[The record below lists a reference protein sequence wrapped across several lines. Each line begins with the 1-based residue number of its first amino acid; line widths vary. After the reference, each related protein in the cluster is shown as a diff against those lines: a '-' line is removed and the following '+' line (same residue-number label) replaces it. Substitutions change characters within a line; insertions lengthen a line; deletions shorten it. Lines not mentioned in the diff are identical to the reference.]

1 MKEYLTVSARTRA
14 HLEATRSRFDHA
26 AIDRKKWKRRN
37 AYYYRQLH
45 DYLGFLVPAG
55 YRVLELGSGDG
66 DLLATLRPSRGLGI
80 DLSGAFVHEAR
91 AAHPDLEFREDAAE
105 AFDSDEAFDYVVM
118 TDLLGHVEDVQKV
131 FENLRRMVR
140 PETRVV
146 LAYYNYLWEP
156 LLNLGDRLGM
166 RMRQGT
172 QNWLSQDDL
181 ENLLRMTGFETIKRT
196 KKILFPIGIPLVSWF
211 LNKVVANLPGINHL
225 CLAEFLVARPMT
237 PRQYPPNAPAPS
249 VSLIVAC
256 KDEKGNIDEL
266 VRRTP
271 QFPGALEMVFVDGH
285 SKDGTQEEILRLQA
299 LFPEKNI
306 RLFDQGATKGKGP
319 AVHLGMREA
328 KGDIL
333 IILDADISVAPED
346 TPKFYH
352 QLVNGNGEFINGS
365 RLVYPMEA
373 KAMRFLNIWG
383 NKFFSLAFT
392 YLLGQ
397 RLKDT
402 LCGTKAL
409 HKTDYDKIVAN
420 RSYFGDF
427 DPFGDFDLLFGAAK
441 LNMRILEMPVR
452 YYERT
457 YGEIKIERFKHGTML
472 LGMCAI
478 ALKKLKF
485 V

>member
-1 MKEYLTVSARTRA
+1 MSDFSPLPARTRR
-14 HLEATRSRFDHA
+14 HLEQVRERFDRLA
-26 AIDRKKWKRRN
+26 PLCEKSKRRN
-37 AYYYRQLH
+37 AYYYKRLH
-45 DYLGFLVPAG
+45 DYLRFLIPEG

-66 DLLATLRPSRGLGI
+66 DLLAALKPSKGTGV
-80 DLSGAFVHEAR
+80 DLSPVFVGKAR
-91 AAHPDLEFREDAAE
+91 AAHPELEFIEGCAE
-105 AFDSDEAFDYVVM
+105 TYQTPEPVDYVVM
-118 TDLLGHVEDVQKV
+118 SDLVGHLDDVQLV
-131 FENLRRMVR
+131 FENLRRSVR
-140 PETRVV
+140 PQTRVV
-146 LAYYNYLWEP
+146 ICYYNYLWEP
-156 LLNLGDRLGM
+156 ILRLGNRLGM
-166 RMRQGT
+166 RVRKEA

-181 ENLLRMTGFETIKRT
+181 ENLLSVAGFETVKRT
-196 KKILFPIGIPLVSWF
+196 KKILFPFGIPLISWF
-211 LNKVVANLPGINHL
+211 LNTVVANLPGINQL
-225 CLAEFLVARPMT
+225 CLAEFLVARPAG
-237 PRQYPPNAPAPS
+237 PREKANPS

-256 KDEKGNIDEL
+256 KDEKGNIAEL
-266 VRRTP
+266 VERTP
-271 QFPGALEMVFVDGH
+271 AFDGELEMVFIDGH

-299 LFPEKNI
+299 LHPEKNI
-306 RLFDQGATKGKGP
+306 RLMDQGATRGKGA

-346 TPKFYH
+346 TPKFYR
-352 QLVNGNGEFINGS
+352 QLVSGSGEFINGS
-365 RLVYPMEA
+365 RLVYPMEE

-409 HKTDYDKIVAN
+409 YKTDYEKIMAN
-420 RSYFGDF
+420 RAYFGEF

-441 LNMRILEMPVR
+441 LNMRIRELPVR
-452 YYERT
+452 YYERR
-457 YGEIKIERFKHGTML
+457 YGDIKIERFKHGTLL

>member
-1 MKEYLTVSARTRA
+1 MSDFFALPARTRK
-14 HLEATRSRFDHA
+14 HLEETRERFDRLA
-26 AIDRKKWKRRN
+26 PQFKRSKRRN
-37 AYYYRQLH
+37 SYYYRKLH
-45 DYLGFLVPAG
+45 DYLRFLIPDG

-66 DLLATLRPSRGLGI
+66 DLLAALKPSHGVGVE
-80 DLSGAFVHEAR
+80 LSPVMVREAR
-91 AAHPDLEFREDAAE
+91 AAHPALEFVEGCAE
-105 AFDSDEAFDYVVM
+105 TYRPAEPPDYVVLS
-118 TDLLGHVEDVQKV
+118 DLVGHLDDVQRV
-131 FENLRRMVR
+131 FENLRQSVK
-140 PETRVV
+140 PQTRVV
-146 LAYYNYLWEP
+146 VCYYNYLWEP
-156 LLNLGDRLGM
+156 LLRLGNWLGI
-166 RMRQGT
+166 RVNQGP

-181 ENLLRMTGFETIKRT
+181 ENLLTMAGFETVKRT
-196 KKILFPIGIPLVSWF
+196 KKILFPFYLPLVSWF
-211 LNKVVANLPGINHL
+211 LNGCVANLPGVNQL
-225 CLAEFLVARPMT
+225 CLAEFLVARPLAAREKKN
-237 PRQYPPNAPAPS
+237 PG

-256 KDEKGNIDEL
+256 KDERGNIAEL
-266 VRRTP
+266 VERTP
-271 QFPGALEMVFVDGH
+271 AFDGELEMVFIDGN
-285 SKDGTQEEILRLQA
+285 SKDGTQDEIRRMQA
-299 LFPEKNI
+299 LHPEKNI
-306 RLFDQGATKGKGP
+306 RLLDQGATKGKGA

-346 TPKFYH
+346 TPKFYR
-352 QLVNGNGEFINGS
+352 QLVSGRGEFINGS
-365 RLVYPMEA
+365 RLVYPMEE

-409 HKTDYDKIVAN
+409 YKSDYEKIMAN
-420 RSYFGDF
+420 RAYFGEF

-441 LNMRILEMPVR
+441 LNMRILELPVR
-452 YYERT
+452 YYERR
-457 YGEIKIERFKHGTML
+457 YGDIKIERFKHGTLL